1 MSSAPGGKGFGE
13 RPEPVA
19 IVGIGCRFPG
29 ASGPG
34 AFWRLLARGVST
46 VSEIPADRL
55 DVKALYDPRPGVP
68 GRMAT
73 RWGGFLE
80 DVDRFDAGFFQ
91 MSPRE
96 AERLDPQQRLLLE
109 VTWEALEDAGQ
120 VPSGLRGSRTG
131 VFVGMWLGDW
141 EARLLRDRDRV
152 DFHMTTGS
160 GRYAAAG
167 RISQLLRAHGP
178 SLVVDTACSS
188 SLVAVHLA
196 CQSLWSEESDLTLAG
211 GVNVILEPAITIA
224 YSQSRMMAPDGRCKF
239 GDARADG
246 YVRSEGVG
254 VVVLKPLGRAL
265 ADGDRIYGVIVGSAV
280 NNDGG
285 TGGSFGT
292 PGQAGQEDLLRTA
305 YRRANVD
312 GAGIHYVEVHGT
324 GTAAGDPVELQAL
337 ATVLGE
343 GRPPGQP
350 CVVGSVKTNIGHTEG
365 AAGVAGLIK
374 VALSLRH
381 RLLPPSLHFD
391 EPNPAIAWGT
401 IPVQIRRELGP
412 WPDIPGPLRA
422 GVSSFG
428 IAGTNAHVIL
438 EEAPISARPVQA
450 EGRTRLLP
458 VSARSPEALASL
470 ATALRDVMSAADPEL
485 QDLASTAALRR
496 EHHSHRLAVLADGR
510 EAVGERLEAFL
521 RGESVPGLASGRVR
535 SGSPPKVAFVF
546 PGQGSQWLG
555 MGRQLLAGEP
565 SFRAALE
572 RCDDALRELSGWSVI
587 EELAAPAEA
596 SRLSRIDVVQP
607 VLFALQVS
615 LAALWRSWGVE
626 PAAVVG
632 HSMGEIAAAHVAGAL
647 GLADAA
653 RIICRRSELMRRVS
667 GQGGMAVV
675 ELGLDEARA
684 ALGGRENRLS
694 VAVSNSYRSTVLS
707 GDVAALDELL
717 GELERRS
724 VFCRRVNVD
733 VASHSPH
740 VEPLR
745 ADLLAA
751 LHGIVARP
759 SSIPMMSTVTGELA
773 APGSLGP
780 EYWMRN
786 LREPVLFDA
795 ALGRLIASGIDA
807 FIEMSPHPVLVAPVQ
822 EALHR
827 AGVER
832 GIVLASGRRGE
843 DEDAVILESVATLW
857 AEGCPVD
864 WTRLFPEPGR
874 VVSLPTYPWQRER
887 FWYEAARRPGH
898 QSRGGGHPLLGTHV
912 ALASEPGVHVW
923 DGSIEVDAHPCLRQH
938 GDGEFTG
945 LPAAAWLEAVRAAA
959 AEIGRETLALDDV
972 QFPDALQCEAGGSA
986 LQLEIRPQPSGGL
999 QVRALGR
1006 VDEASS
1012 WKTLLVGSLGEGP
1025 LQPSDT
1031 SAEPRVSDIAAMRSR
1046 MGELPFDLLESW
1058 RRSGHPPAVSRL
1070 WLGQGEGV
1078 ARLEDAMNSEPCVL
1092 HPSAL
1097 DAAFRVLAA
1106 TVAGD
1111 PERAGDWRPLG
1122 LGRLRIAKSPADA
1135 TWVYATAG
1143 GRTSEGA
1150 TGDVRLLDDA
1160 GGLVLEMEGM
1170 RLAAPPPAPVESLIR
1185 RVEWTRRSRDEQA
1198 TSRAPGC
1205 WILVCSSRGRVG
1217 PLAARLQAERQDVV
1231 IVDAFT
1237 SDDALARSLREALAS
1252 GAPCRAV
1259 VHLGNLEVDPAESP
1273 LSARAAAASWRSALS
1288 TVQVLA
1294 QCTDS
1299 TAAPRLWLVT
1309 AGAQVATPGDVAGSI
1324 SGAALWGFGGVVGH
1338 EYPALQCTRV
1348 DLPLT
1353 WSAADLI
1360 GLADEMLAG
1369 DDEDQIALRG
1379 SERRVARL
1387 VPDAKEAKDAPAPV
1401 RADGAYLISGGFG
1414 GLGLVVARW
1423 LVARGAQH
1431 LALFGRR
1438 GPSDHARR
1446 AIGELRDAGAE
1457 VIVCRGDVARG
1468 DDVRRILDEL
1478 PAGVPLRGIVHAAG
1492 VFEARTLANLD
1503 AAGFTSV
1510 MDAKVE
1516 GALNL
1521 HAATL
1526 DRPLDFFAVFSSVA
1540 AVLGFPGVASY
1551 AAANAALD
1559 AVVARRRAD
1568 GRPGLSIAWGRW
1580 TDVGMHA
1587 TRGDGNHRL
1596 AMDGLGNLTPEEGT
1610 LALERALTGDSTHVL
1625 VTRLDVGRWARAYP
1639 NGARSLLRDLRMEE
1653 PATVTSGSVAARL
1666 LAIPHDSRLE
1676 ALATWVG
1683 EQVGQVLRVA
1693 TARVTPSEPF
1703 KAMGLD
1709 SLMSLEL
1716 RHRIERA
1723 LTIVLPV
1730 TAIWNYPTVA
1740 ALASHLHERLDLG
1753 APAEPAAPPSD
1764 SHDIEQILEEVEGLS
1779 EDEVQRIVAEDTA

>member
-13 RPEPVA
+13 RREPVA

-34 AFWRLLARGVST
+34 AFWRLLAGGVST

-141 EARLLRDRDRV
+141 EARLLRDRDRI

-167 RISQLLRAHGP
+167 RISQLLGAHGP

-196 CQSLWSEESDLTLAG
+196 CQSLWSGESDLTLAG

-254 VVVLKPLGRAL
+254 VIVLKPLGRAL

-305 YRRANVD
+305 YRRANVE
-312 GAGIHYVEVHGT
+312 AAEIHYVEVHGT

-343 GRPPGQP
+343 GRPPDQP
-350 CVVGSVKTNIGHTEG
+350 CIVGSVKTNIGHTEG

-374 VALSLRH
+374 VALSLHH

-412 WPDIPGPLRA
+412 WPDVPGPRRG

-428 IAGTNAHVIL
+428 IAGTNAHVVL

-470 ATALRDVMSAADPEL
+470 AAALRDVMSTADPEL

-510 EAVGERLEAFL
+510 ESVGGRLDAFL

-535 SGSPPKVAFVF
+535 GGPPPKVAFVF

-555 MGRQLLAGEP
+555 MGRQRLAGEP

-572 RCDDALRELSGWSVI
+572 RCDEALRELSGWSVI

-596 SRLSRIDVVQP
+596 SRLGRIDVVQP

-615 LAALWRSWGVE
+615 LAELWRSWGVE

-647 GLADAA
+647 SLADAA

-684 ALGGRENRLS
+684 ALAGREDRLS

-717 GELERRS
+717 GELERRP

-759 SSIPMMSTVTGELA
+759 SSIPMISTVTGELA
-773 APGSLGP
+773 PPGSLGP

-795 ALGRLIASGIDA
+795 ALGHLIASGIDA

-832 GIVLASGRRGE
+832 DIVLASGRRGE
-843 DEDAVILESVATLW
+843 DEHAVILESVATLW
-857 AEGCPVD
+857 AVGYPVD
-864 WTRLFPEPGR
+864 WTRLFPGPAR

-898 QSRGGGHPLLGTHV
+898 QFRGGGHPLLGTHV

-938 GDGEFTG
+938 ADGEFTG
-945 LPAAAWLEAVRAAA
+945 LTAAAWLEAVRAAA
-959 AEIGRETLALDDV
+959 ADIGRETLALDDV
-972 QFPDALQCEAGGSA
+972 QLPDALQCEAGDFA
-986 LQLEIRPQPSGGL
+986 LQLELRPQPSGGV
-999 QVRALGR
+999 QVRAVGR

-1012 WKTLLVGSLGEGP
+1012 WKTLLVGSLVEGP
-1025 LQPSDT
+1025 LRFGDT
-1031 SAEPRVSDIAAMRSR
+1031 SAEPRVTDIAAMRSR
-1046 MGELPFDLLESW
+1046 MSELPFDLLESW
-1058 RRSGHPPAVSRL
+1058 GRSGHPPAVTRL

-1078 ARLEDAMNSEPCVL
+1078 ARLADATNSEPCAL

-1097 DAAFRVLAA
+1097 EAAFRVPAA
-1106 TVAGD
+1106 TVADD

-1122 LGRLRIAKSPADA
+1122 VRRLRIAKSPTDA

-1143 GRTSEGA
+1143 GRTSDGA

-1160 GGLVLEMEGM
+1160 GRPVLEMEGI
-1170 RLAAPPPAPVESLIR
+1170 RFAAPPPTPAQSLIR

-1198 TSRAPGC
+1198 TPRTPGR
-1205 WILVCSSRGRVG
+1205 WMLICSSRDRVG
-1217 PLAARLQAERQDVV
+1217 PLAARLQAEGQDVV
-1231 IVDAFT
+1231 TVDAFT
-1237 SDDALARSLREALAS
+1237 SDDALARSLRETLAS
-1252 GAPCRAV
+1252 GAACRGV

-1273 LSARAAAASWRSALS
+1273 LSTRAAAACWRSALT

-1294 QCTDS
+1294 QRTDG

-1309 AGAQVATPGDVAGSI
+1309 AGAQVATPDDVAGSI

-1360 GLADEMLAG
+1360 GLAGEMLAG

-1387 VPDAKEAKDAPAPV
+1387 VPDVKEARGATAPV

-1414 GLGLVVARW
+1414 GLGLVIARW
-1423 LVARGAQH
+1423 LVARGARH

-1438 GPSDHARR
+1438 GPSDQALR

-1457 VIVCRGDVARG
+1457 VVVCQGDVARA

-1478 PAGVPLRGIVHAAG
+1478 PSGVPLRGVVHAAG
-1492 VFEARTLANLD
+1492 VFGAGTLDNLGV
-1503 AAGFTSV
+1503 AGFTSV
-1510 MDAKVE
+1510 MGAKVE

-1521 HAATL
+1521 HAATV
-1526 DRPLDFFAVFSSVA
+1526 DRPLDFFVVFSSVA

-1559 AVVARRRAD
+1559 AVVARRRAK

-1580 TDVGMHA
+1580 ANVGMHA
-1587 TRGDGNHRL
+1587 TRGEGNHRL
-1596 AMDGLGNLTPEEGT
+1596 AADGLGNLTTEEGT
-1610 LALERALTGDSTHVL
+1610 LAFEHALTGGSTHVV

-1639 NGARSLLRDLRMEE
+1639 NGARSLLRDLRTEQ
-1653 PATVTSGSVAARL
+1653 PATTISDGIAAQLR
-1666 LAIPHDSRLE
+1666 AAPHGGRRDALE
-1676 ALATWVG
+1676 TWLR
-1683 EQVGQVLRVA
+1683 EQVGQVLRIA
-1693 TARVTPSEPF
+1693 TTAVSRSDPF
-1703 KAMGLD
+1703 KVMGLD
-1709 SLMSLEL
+1709 SLLSLEL

-1723 LTIVLPV
+1723 LTIVLPA
-1730 TAIWNYPTVA
+1730 TAIWNYPSVTT
-1740 ALASHLHERLDLG
+1740 LANHLDERLDCG
-1753 APAEPAAPPSD
+1753 SPAETAALPTD
-1764 SHDIEQILEEVEGLS
+1764 THEIERLLAEVEGLS